1 MNGMWIAI
9 LFLVL
14 GTTLSWMVF
23 HFVVD
28 LGRWFK
34 EEIIDDIRDHRKKTR
49 EKKQAEIRAQENG

>member
-1 MNGMWIAI
+1 MWIAI

-14 GTTLSWMVF
+14 GTTLSWMIF

-34 EEIIDDIRDHRKKTR
+34 EEIIDDIRDHRRLARQKQ
-49 EKKQAEIRAQENG
+49 QAEMPPQQEP